1 MMLIKNGII
10 VDENGAES
18 AQDVLVGKTILEI
31 GNNIEPPSDL
41 DSYHVI
47 IDAAGAYIMPGFID
61 MNCEICDPGYENIE
75 DLSTVTRSA
84 AKGGFTSIT
93 SQPNTKP
100 IVDNKTVVNYII
112 SRAAQLSMVNVHV
125 YGSMTVG
132 GEGEKIAE
140 IGEMVNAGIVALSD
154 GGKCLSDAAL
164 LRNIMRYSSMFNI
177 PLITTCEDAALSEG
191 GVVNAGKVASAFGLK
206 GIPRESEEIMV
217 ARNIILS
224 RNTGRGIHIS
234 KVSTRG
240 SVELIREAKAKGVK
254 ITCDTQPHY
263 FTLTEDNVDGY
274 NTMVKL
280 KPPLRTWEDVEAVVE
295 GLIDG
300 TIDVISSGHTPA
312 TIESKHKEFDMA
324 SFGIS
329 ALETAFAISYV
340 ALVSSGKMKLGQLL
354 DKFHKHPADIL
365 LLKGKQGVKVGA
377 DGDLVIFAPKEE
389 NFISPVS
396 FASKAKFSPFAGMM
410 VMGKVKYTVVGGEVV
425 FIADGSGV
433 EGIRTI

>member
-1 MMLIKNGII
+1 
-10 VDENGAES
+10 
-18 AQDVLVGKTILEI
+18 
-31 GNNIEPPSDL
+31 
-41 DSYHVI
+41 
-47 IDAAGAYIMPGFID
+47 
-61 MNCEICDPGYENIE
+61 
-75 DLSTVTRSA
+75 
-84 AKGGFTSIT
+84 
-93 SQPNTKP
+93 
-100 IVDNKTVVNYII
+100 
-112 SRAAQLSMVNVHV
+112 
-125 YGSMTVG
+125 
-132 GEGEKIAE
+132 
-140 IGEMVNAGIVALSD
+140 
-154 GGKCLSDAAL
+154 
-164 LRNIMRYSSMFNI
+164 MRYSSMFNI

-396 FASKAKFSPFAGMM
+396 FASKDKF
-410 VMGKVKYTVVGGEVV
+410 
-425 FIADGSGV
+425 
-433 EGIRTI
+433 

>member
-1 MMLIKNGII
+1 MMLIKNGIVI
-10 VDENGAES
+10 DENGDELPR
-18 AQDVLVGKTILEI
+18 DVLVGKTILEI
-31 GNNIEPPSDL
+31 GESIEPPKNSDT
-41 DSYHVI
+41 YHVI
-47 IDAAGAYIMPGFID
+47 IDAAGAYILPGFID

-93 SQPNTKP
+93 SQPNTSP

-132 GEGEKIAE
+132 GEGHKIAE

-154 GGKCLSDAAL
+154 GGKCVTDTAL
-164 LRNIMRYSSMFNI
+164 FRNIMRYSSMFNI
-177 PLITTCEDAALSEG
+177 PLITTCEDKALSQG

-206 GIPRESEEIMV
+206 GIPAEAEEIMV

-224 RNTGRGIHIS
+224 KSTGRSIHIS
-234 KVSTRG
+234 KVSTAG
-240 SVELIREAKAKGVK
+240 SVELIREAKAKGIK

-274 NTMVKL
+274 NTLVKL
-280 KPPLRTWEDVEAVVE
+280 QPPLRTWEDVDGVIE

-300 TIDVISSGHTPA
+300 TIDVISSGHTPT
-312 TIESKHKEFDMA
+312 TIESKHREFDMA

-340 ALVSSGKMKLGQLL
+340 ALVSTGKMKMNQLIA
-354 DKFHKHPADIL
+354 KFNKHPAEIL
-365 LLKGKQGVKVGA
+365 LLKGKTGVAPGG
-377 DGDLVIFAPKEE
+377 DGDLVIFAPGEE
-389 NFISPVS
+389 NFISPQS
-396 FASKAKFSPFAGMM
+396 FASKAKFSPFGGMM

-425 FIADGSGV
+425 YIADGSSV
-433 EGIRTI
+433 DGIKAI